1 MLMSYLNNRYV
12 RTKKR
17 ENVRTLANKKR
28 KEEEEESIW
37 IVSLVLFSLFLTII
51 HLSMID
57 YIMKILTWLF
67 SMN

>member
-1 MLMSYLNNRYV
+1 MGYLNNRYV

-57 YIMKILTWLF
+57 YIMKILT
-67 SMN
+67 

>member
-1 MLMSYLNNRYV
+1 MSYLNNRYV

-17 ENVRTLANKKR
+17 ENVRTLTNKKR

-57 YIMKILTWLF
+57 YIMKILT
-67 SMN
+67 

>member
-1 MLMSYLNNRYV
+1 MLMGYLNNRYV

-17 ENVRTLANKKR
+17 ENVRTLANKKKR
-28 KEEEEESIW
+28 KEEEESIW

-57 YIMKILTWLF
+57 YIMKILT
-67 SMN
+67 

>member
-57 YIMKILTWLF
+57 YIMKILT
-67 SMN
+67 

>member
-17 ENVRTLANKKR
+17 ENVRTLANKKKR
-28 KEEEEESIW
+28 KEEEEEESIW

-57 YIMKILTWLF
+57 YIMKILT
-67 SMN
+67 

>member
-1 MLMSYLNNRYV
+1 MLMGYLNNRYV

-57 YIMKILTWLF
+57 YIMKILT
-67 SMN
+67 

>member
-1 MLMSYLNNRYV
+1 MSYLNNRYV

-57 YIMKILTWLF
+57 YIMKILT
-67 SMN
+67 

>member
-37 IVSLVLFSLFLTII
+37 MWIVSLVLFSLFLTII

-57 YIMKILTWLF
+57 YIMKILT
-67 SMN
+67 